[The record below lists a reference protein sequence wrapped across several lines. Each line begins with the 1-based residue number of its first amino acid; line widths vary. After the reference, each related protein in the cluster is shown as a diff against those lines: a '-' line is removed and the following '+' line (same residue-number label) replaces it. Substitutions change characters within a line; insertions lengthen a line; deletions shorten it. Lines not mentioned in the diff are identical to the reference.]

1 MQSVSYHPQR
11 GLQQAKVG
19 APGFASSPCGETW
32 PLGAYAMASNSWNFY
47 TMLQERDAFNIEP
60 SGFKIS
66 LPSVDCASKVVSV
79 LRCDSNPYDYTHQ
92 YQASTHHYT
101 ETGQIRNQIHRKLP
115 FLIYL
120 LSSDRP
126 FGGFLFKRVVFNIVE
141 TAMTCPTVAQEPNTN
156 QEFRSLASLD

>member
-1 MQSVSYHPQR
+1 
-11 GLQQAKVG
+11 
-19 APGFASSPCGETW
+19 
-32 PLGAYAMASNSWNFY
+32 
-47 TMLQERDAFNIEP
+47 MLQERDAFNVEP
-60 SGFKIS
+60 SGFTIS
-66 LPSVDCASKVVSV
+66 LPFVGYASKPSKVVSV

-92 YQASTHHYT
+92 YQASTYRYP

-126 FGGFLFKRVVFNIVE
+126 FGGLLFKRVVFNVVE